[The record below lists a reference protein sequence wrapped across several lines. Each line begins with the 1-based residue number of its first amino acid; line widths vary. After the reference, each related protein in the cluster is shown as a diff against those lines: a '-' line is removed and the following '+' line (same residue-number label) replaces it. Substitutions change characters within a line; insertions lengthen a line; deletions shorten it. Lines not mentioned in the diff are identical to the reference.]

1 MYYLL
6 GQRFDIYGICTKIP
20 LFDDKVMVLAN
31 DHVKINEISKYYT
44 IFHEWQ
50 LSTNNYIN
58 FVPKYTFSSMS
69 TGPNQHV

>member
-1 MYYLL
+1 
-6 GQRFDIYGICTKIP
+6 
-20 LFDDKVMVLAN
+20 MVLAN